1 MTLQQV
7 VEALGLEICCEGGG
21 LEREIS
27 GAYASDLLSDVMAH
41 AREGDLWITLQ
52 VHQNIVAVASLND
65 LAGILLVNGRRPES
79 STLEKAEAEK
89 VPLLVAA
96 EPAFE
101 VCGRLYALGIRGVH
115 EAS

>member
-7 VEALGLEICCEGGG
+7 VEALGLEVCCEGGG
-21 LEREIS
+21 LDRQVR

-65 LAGILLVNGRRPES
+65 LAGVILVNGRRPEK
-79 STLEKAEAEK
+79 STVEKAETEE
-89 VPLLVAA
+89 VPLLVST
-96 EPAFE
+96 ESTFE